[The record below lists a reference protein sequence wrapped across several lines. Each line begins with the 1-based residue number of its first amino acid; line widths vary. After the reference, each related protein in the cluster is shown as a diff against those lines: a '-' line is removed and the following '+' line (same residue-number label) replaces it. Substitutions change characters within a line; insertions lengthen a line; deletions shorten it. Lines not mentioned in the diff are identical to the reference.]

1 MKLAISNPA
10 TGMGGGDPR
19 DCDVPW
25 GDSRWIALDT
35 AIALFTSKMDTTLAE
50 EQVGIVTFASDNTKC
65 GFSNQAATLDQALT
79 TNLANITSTMSTLR
93 STVWGGNTETSVG
106 MGLARAELT
115 GANARETAH
124 KIMIVLTDGA
134 FTNGVH
140 PEFEAASAWAAD
152 IQVHTIT
159 FGSCPASVIADMQV
173 AATAGGG
180 NHYHAPDA
188 ATLSDV
194 FSEIAGSIAILTE

>member
-1 MKLAISNPA
+1 MKLAVSDPA

-35 AIALFTSKMDTTLAE
+35 AIALFVSKMDTTLAE
-50 EQVGIVTFASDNTKC
+50 EQVGVVTYASDNTKC
-65 GFSNQAATLDQALT
+65 GFSNQAATLDQPLT
-79 TNLANITSTMSTLR
+79 TNLTNITSTMSTLS

-106 MGLARAELT
+106 MGLARAELS
-115 GANARETAH
+115 GANARDSAH
-124 KIMIVLTDGA
+124 KIMVVLTDGA
-134 FTNGVH
+134 YTNGVH
-140 PEFEAASAWAAD
+140 PEVEAASALAVD
-152 IQVHTIT
+152 IQVHTVT
-159 FGSCPASVIADMQV
+159 FGSCPAAVIMDMQDT
-173 AATAGGG
+173 AAAGGG